1 MEWQPATVQAVRKII
16 DDELKEC
23 DDAQVSTFKRYAVE
37 PYLAPILRQGK
48 TESVVVV
55 ARRQD
60 EVIYWEDVE
69 EGFNR
74 SPVASDGRILEQWC
88 NQDKLGLAVN
98 AWIDERRKSGV
109 KNLKVPVV
117 QARVTLLSELGHG
130 RRLLNTGQYRPH
142 IVIGPQSQRVATR
155 TGKTLTEKYLGVM
168 FVGGPEGMSPGDSA
182 EVSLALMYFP
192 DDAYDEVQPGATFT
206 LREGPLIVGFG
217 VVLSRSQRA
226 PNDVTAV
233 GLLA

>member
-1 MEWQPATVQAVRKII
+1 MQWEPATVEAVRKII
-16 DDELKEC
+16 DDDLKEC
-23 DDAQVSTFKRYAVE
+23 DDAQVSTFERYAVA

-48 TESVVVV
+48 TERVVVV

-74 SPVASDGRILEQWC
+74 SPVASDGRILEHWC

-98 AWIDERRKSGV
+98 AWIDERRKSGI
-109 KNLKVPVV
+109 KNLKIPVV
-117 QARVTLLSELGHG
+117 QARVTLLSELAHG

-142 IVIGPQSQRVATR
+142 LVIGPQSQRVAIR

-168 FVGGPEGMSPGDSA
+168 FVGG
-182 EVSLALMYFP
+182 
-192 DDAYDEVQPGATFT
+192 
-206 LREGPLIVGFG
+206 
-217 VVLSRSQRA
+217 SRGHEPRR
-226 PNDVTAV
+226 
-233 GLLA
+233 